1 MNNKHEHRFMA
12 SIECFYLKFRSKK
25 SHKIQFFRLLLLF
38 MCFSCCC
45 FLKIVGEEIRVNKQ
59 KLSLE
64 IESEITIT
72 TKKKFFFGRGYYVLF
87 CSLFQIMN

>member
-38 MCFSCCC
+38 MYFSCCC
-45 FLKIVGEEIRVNKQ
+45 FFKIVGEEICVNKQ

-64 IESEITIT
+64 IESEIAIA
-72 TKKKFFFGRGYYVLF
+72 TKKKCFLAED
-87 CSLFQIMN
+87 IMLSFILYFK